1 MAARNAVDQ
10 RAAAASY
17 DRRKLPSVR
26 FLFATLP
33 AAKVLKVKAQ
43 ILAIRDKTL
52 VTWGVGRCHG
62 FGAEF
67 AELVEHFRV
76 VEDQDLAEILVAD
89 SRAGT
94 GRTPA
99 DRRA

>member
-1 MAARNAVDQ
+1 M
-10 RAAAASY
+10 
-17 DRRKLPSVR
+17 R

-67 AELVEHFRV
+67 VELVALPRC
-76 VEDQDLAEILVAD
+76 
-89 SRAGT
+89 
-94 GRTPA
+94 
-99 DRRA
+99 